1 MAYLDLEE
9 FMFRK
14 ILIANRG
21 EIACRVIRS
30 CQELG
35 VKTVAVYSTADK
47 DSPHVSLADESI
59 CIGRAQSSKS
69 YLDMET
75 ILQAAIQMECQA
87 IHPGYGFLS
96 ENSVFAELCSQYGI
110 SFIGPLANTITK
122 MGDKNEARTTM
133 SSMGV
138 DVIPGSKSV
147 VTNPKEEAESIGF
160 PLLLKA
166 VAGGGGKGMRIC
178 KTPEDLLVQ
187 FKEASLEA
195 EKAFANADIYFE
207 KYITGGKHIEFQILA
222 DHYGNVVH
230 LGERECSV
238 QRNHQKL
245 IEESPSPVISD
256 DKRAQIGSKLTHALQ
271 KIGYRNA
278 GTMELLMDGDNL
290 YFMEMNTRLQ
300 VEHPVT
306 EMVTGIDIVNEQLK
320 IAANHKLSFQQSDIK
335 LQGHAIECRINAE
348 DPEQKFKPCPGKIT
362 KFVPPMLSDKVR
374 LDTHVKEGYEV
385 PVFYDSMIAK
395 LIVYGTDRQDAI
407 ATMKKALQDF
417 EIEGVKTT
425 IPLLLSIID
434 NEEFISGNYTTQFLE
449 NLLN

>member
-1 MAYLDLEE
+1 
-9 FMFRK
+9 MFRK

-21 EIACRVIRS
+21 EVACRIIRS
-30 CQELG
+30 CRELG
-35 VKTVAVYSTADK
+35 IKSVAVYSSADK
-47 DSPHVSLADESI
+47 DSPHVLEADESV
-59 CIGRAQSSKS
+59 CIGRAQSNQS
-69 YLDMET
+69 YLQMET

-96 ENSVFAELCSQYGI
+96 ENSIFAELCRQYNI
-110 SFIGPLANTITK
+110 NFIGPLAGTINK
-122 MGDKNEARTTM
+122 MGDKNAARTTM
-133 SSMGV
+133 SSMKI
-138 DVIPGSKSV
+138 DVIPGSQSV
-147 VTNPKEEAESIGF
+147 VRFPEKEAQKIGF

-178 KTPEDLLVQ
+178 RTPEDLLVQ
-187 FKEASLEA
+187 YKEASLEA
-195 EKAFANADIYFE
+195 EKAFANPNIYFE
-207 KYITGGKHIEFQILA
+207 KYIKGGKHIEFQVLA

-245 IEESPSPVISD
+245 IEESPSPVISEQQR
-256 DKRAQIGSKLTHALQ
+256 KELGNKLTSALQ

-278 GTMELLMDGDNL
+278 GTIELLMDGENL

-306 EMVTGIDIVNEQLK
+306 EMVTGIDIVKQQLK
-320 IAANHKLSFQQSDIK
+320 IAANHELQLEQSDIK
-335 LQGHAIECRINAE
+335 LTGHAIECRINAE
-348 DPEQKFKPCPGKIT
+348 NPDENFKPCPGKIT
-362 KFVPPMLSDKVR
+362 KFIPPKLSEKVR

-395 LIVYGTDRQDAI
+395 LIVHGKDREDAI
-407 ATMKKALQDF
+407 ATMKQALQSF
-417 EIEGVKTT
+417 VIEGVKTT
-425 IPLLLSIID
+425 IPLLLTVIE

-449 NLLN
+449 NLLG